1 MRLLYKLGIRTNAK
15 VYSAVEQK
23 KVIGLNFYYED
34 NKEKEQLVP
43 SLTIYEMD
51 YSTGDET
58 FKDYVFENMAFPYPD
73 GYYTDWNVISEY
85 TGESTE

>member
-1 MRLLYKLGIRTNAK
+1 
-15 VYSAVEQK
+15 
-23 KVIGLNFYYED
+23 
-34 NKEKEQLVP
+34 
-43 SLTIYEMD
+43 MD

-85 TGESTE
+85 TWEATEGEDYNLYIDNRSVVIEGRVYGFGLLSKQ